1 LTAGLTESAWDA
13 AVACTMPGAAIPGQG
28 SNWPRPG
35 AGGPGLPG
43 RPLPGAAA
51 ATSAGDQMTG
61 IDPLIV
67 EPCPGCDSQ
76 RTVPP
81 MAPRR
86 SAMLTK
92 PCPDRALS
100 ALKPGPLSLT
110 ENRSPPDSS
119 RIRTCALAFGACLA
133 AFCRASRQQK

>member
-1 LTAGLTESAWDA
+1 MT
-13 AVACTMPGAAIPGQG
+13 V
-28 SNWPRPG
+28 
-35 AGGPGLPG
+35 PG
-43 RPLPGAAA
+43 RRLPRLPARSEGSDEHPAAHRKPLAGAWL
-51 ATSAGDQMTG
+51 GRDQVTG

-110 ENRSPPDSS
+110 ENSRPPDSS
-119 RIRTCALAFGACLA
+119 QIRTCALAFGACLA

>member
-1 LTAGLTESAWDA
+1 MPDPHWLA
-13 AVACTMPGAAIPGQG
+13 ATMTNAALGPGQVG
-28 SNWPRPG
+28 
-35 AGGPGLPG
+35 
-43 RPLPGAAA
+43 
-51 ATSAGDQMTG
+51 GDQMTG
-61 IDPLIV
+61 TEPLIA

-81 MAPRR
+81 MAPSR

-92 PCPDRALS
+92 PCPDRAFP

-110 ENRSPPDSS
+110 ENSSPPDSS
-119 RIRTCALAFGACLA
+119 EIRISALAFGACLA